1 MEAIFNKVDA
11 SGLVTVDLEE
21 LIPEGER
28 ILLDIRPW
36 LFEDLIL
43 KEKDFREHIR
53 NHDWSQYARKFVA
66 LTCTSDAI
74 IPVWAW
80 MLIEVALEPVADRV
94 VFGTLDHLEEEMLL
108 EKIGALKAEQ
118 FHDARVVIKG
128 CGDKAV
134 SPAAYAAI
142 TRKLTPV
149 VKSIMYGEPCS
160 TVPVMKRK

>member
-11 SGLVTVDLEE
+11 SGLVTVNLEE

-28 ILLDIRPW
+28 VLLDIRPW

-43 KEKDFREHIR
+43 KEKDFRDHIR
-53 NHDWSQYARKFVA
+53 QHDWNQYAHKFVA

-80 MLIEVALEPVADRV
+80 MLIEVALEPYAERV
-94 VFGTLDHLEEEMLL
+94 LFGTLNHLEEALLL
-108 EKIGALKAEQ
+108 EKISALDAEN
-118 FHDARVVIKG
+118 FRDARIVIKG

-142 TRKLTPV
+142 THKLASV
-149 VKSIMYGEPCS
+149 AKSIMYGEPCS